1 MSSAEEPLI
10 SRRPSPSGDHLDDN
24 NDDDHANSHDD
35 TGAGDHETIPPA
47 SPTLFIYLLTLS
59 AGISGLLFGCTPL
72 PVPSPPIPHP
82 SPLSQSVS

>member
-10 SRRPSPSGDHLDDN
+10 SRRPSPSGDHPDDDN
-24 NDDDHANSHDD
+24 DHDNDHANSHDD
-35 TGAGDHETIPPA
+35 AGDHETIPPA